1 MGEVANGRV
10 CVVGL
15 GVGKVVGWGK
25 WQMGGCVWLDWVYGR
40 WWDGEVSNGRVCVV
54 GLGVRKVVGWGSVKW
69 EGVCGR
75 TGRTEGDGMGECQMG
90 GGVWLDWVYGRW
102 WDGEVS
108 NGRVCVVGLGVRK
121 VVGWGS
127 VKWEGAC
134 GWTGC
139 TEGGGMGKC
148 QMGGCVWLDWVYG
161 RWWDGEVSNG
171 RVCVVGLG
179 VRKVVGWGS
188 VKWEDV
194 CGWTG
199 CREGGGMGE
208 VANGRV
214 CVVGL
219 GVGKVVGWGKWQ
231 MGGCVWLDWV

>member
-1 MGEVANGRV
+1 M
-10 CVVGL
+10 
-15 GVGKVVGWGK
+15 
-25 WQMGGCVWLDWVYGR
+25 
-40 WWDGEVSNGRVCVV
+40 GEVSNGRVCVV

-75 TGRTEGDGMGECQMG
+75 TGCTEGGGMGKCQMG
-90 GGVWLDWVYGRW
+90 GW
-102 WDGEVS
+102 
-108 NGRVCVVGLGVRK
+108 CVVGLGVRK

-127 VKWEGAC
+127 VKWEGVCGWTGCTEGGGMGEVSNGRGEC

-188 VKWEDV
+188 VKWEGV
-194 CGWTG
+194 CGRTG
-199 CREGGGMGE
+199 CTEGGGMGE
-208 VANGRV
+208 CQMGGGVWLDWVYGRWWDGEVSNGRV

-219 GVGKVVGWGKWQ
+219 GVRNVVVWGKCQ
-231 MGGCVWLDWV
+231 MGGCVWLDWVYGRW